1 MEQKIQKRFLT
12 KGLVGDGNHQ
22 ASLNRVNNNKSNK
35 TNKMISLISPYMG
48 EIRTYLKQNKRMEP
62 YLEEDTYLDLLDVEY
77 QKRINNETDDFDQF
91 LKFLIKS
98 KFQIVEQR
106 KQSKNFLAKLTEL
119 KSLLKFPTLLKEDSS
134 QKYIIPNLFFNEEF
148 QFNLH
153 SNQVRTMNRLIRSVH
168 FDNKKR
174 QEQLS
179 YSVGNTSFYH
189 NINLSAPT
197 IGNIYIS
204 NMLPTSLTE
213 MIVRLC
219 NGESANGTGNVTPFI
234 PLHAQNMREDLVN
247 MVLSKDS
254 QNADFKRKILQ
265 NVIQT
270 TEVTYDMLMKEK
282 GKIKKYFIIPFRK
295 NELSSNL
302 DDDSPSGLSPSTPST
317 PSGPSLLGSPSNIGS
332 RIRYE
337 IAYDKYSGYLSS
349 KDVIKHNLE
358 ILSNVLEMVKENPKN
373 LDLPN
378 VKDVLALFVYF
389 AITLFYDAYYQYLM
403 KISGVLYEYNEDPR
417 FEQDDLQT
425 GIKYIDE
432 VIRSLKVYKK
442 ILLNNFYDL
451 FLPSRLT
458 KAYGIKID
466 DNGYIMC
473 ASKLAVDNEFL
484 MKKYPFQSFE
494 SISSKLAMD
503 RDALQQVNHFLV
515 GKQRQHDLYDT
526 KETLYIGFYVPN
538 EEKMK
543 ELSQFYRYLIQV
555 LSSQSSFD
563 ILLDNLISKTILRKL
578 PQELFK
584 TPFEKIAKVGKGA
597 NNQSHP
603 HQNLSSNKDLNGI
616 VMMVYKYLMKS
627 YHSAKALKKK
637 ASSMTTANL
646 TKTSELREREEQIL
660 LSTYYYN
667 FAMILFHHIKVHKG
681 LSPAQKNY
689 LTTRISKAIS
699 KVDRML

>member
-22 ASLNRVNNNKSNK
+22 PSFNRANNNNKSNK
-35 TNKMISLISPYMG
+35 MVSLITPHMG

-62 YLEEDTYLDLLDVEY
+62 YLEEDTYLDLLDAEY

-91 LKFLIKS
+91 LKYLIKS

-106 KQSKNFLAKLTEL
+106 KQSKNFLVKLTEL

-189 NINLSAPT
+189 SINLSAPT

-204 NMLPTSLTE
+204 NMLPTSITE
-213 MIVRLC
+213 MMTRLC
-219 NGESANGTGNVTPFI
+219 NGESANGTGNVVPFI
-234 PLHAQNMREDLVN
+234 PLHAQNMREDLVK

-254 QNADFKRKILQ
+254 PNADFKRKILQ

-270 TEVTYDMLMKEK
+270 IDVTYDMLMKEK
-282 GKIKKYFIIPFRK
+282 GKIKKSFIIPFRK

-302 DDDSPSGLSPSTPST
+302 NDDAPSPSSPSPSPVTPST
-317 PSGPSLLGSPSNIGS
+317 TGSPTNIGS

-337 IAYDKYSGYLSS
+337 IAYDKYSSYLSP

-358 ILSNVLEMVKENPKN
+358 ILFNVLEMVKENPKN

-403 KISGVLYEYNEDPR
+403 KISAVLYEYNEDPR
-417 FEQDDLQT
+417 FEGDDLQT

-458 KAYGIKID
+458 KAYGIKVD
-466 DNGYIMC
+466 DNGYIVC

-494 SISSKLAMD
+494 SSKLAMD

-515 GKQRQHDLYDT
+515 GKQRAHDLYDP

-555 LSSQSSFD
+555 LGAQFSFA
-563 ILLDNLISKTILRKL
+563 ILLDNLISKTILRRL
-578 PQELFK
+578 PRELFK
-584 TPFEKIAKVGKGA
+584 TPFEKIAKLGKGS
-597 NNQSHP
+597 NNQTQ
-603 HQNLSSNKDLNGI
+603 QNLSSNKDLNGI

-627 YHSAKALKKK
+627 YHSAKALKKRAT
-637 ASSMTTANL
+637 ASTTADL
-646 TKTSELREREEQIL
+646 MKTSELREKEEQIL

-667 FAMILFHHIKVHKG
+667 FAMILFDHIKVHKG
-681 LSPAQKNY
+681 LSPVQKNY
-689 LTTRISKAIS
+689 LTTRISKAMS

>member
-1 MEQKIQKRFLT
+1 
-12 KGLVGDGNHQ
+12 
-22 ASLNRVNNNKSNK
+22 
-35 TNKMISLISPYMG
+35 
-48 EIRTYLKQNKRMEP
+48 MEP
-62 YLEEDTYLDLLDVEY
+62 YLEEDTYLDILDAEY

-204 NMLPTSLTE
+204 NMLPTSITE
-213 MIVRLC
+213 MITRLC
-219 NGESANGTGNVTPFI
+219 NGESANGTGNITPFI

-270 TEVTYDMLMKEK
+270 IDVTYDMLMKEK
-282 GKIKKYFIIPFRK
+282 GKIKKYFIIPYRK

-302 DDDSPSGLSPSTPST
+302 DDDVTSPSSPST
-317 PSGPSLLGSPSNIGS
+317 PSGPSLPGSPTNIGS

-337 IAYDKYSGYLSS
+337 IAYDKYSGYLSP

-403 KISGVLYEYNEDPR
+403 KVSAVLYEYNEDPR
-417 FEQDDLQT
+417 FEGDDLQT

-458 KAYGIKID
+458 KAYGIKVD
-466 DNGYIMC
+466 DNGYIVC
-473 ASKLAVDNEFL
+473 ASKLAVENEYL

-515 GKQRQHDLYDT
+515 GKQRQHDLYDS

-538 EEKMK
+538 EDKMK

-555 LSSQSSFD
+555 LGSQFSFA
-563 ILLDNLISKTILRKL
+563 ILLDNLISKTILRRL

-584 TPFEKIAKVGKGA
+584 TPFEKIAKVGKGSGS
-597 NNQSHP
+597 NNQSQ
-603 HQNLSSNKDLNGI
+603 QNLSSNKDLNGI

-637 ASSMTTANL
+637 ATANL

-667 FAMILFHHIKVHKG
+667 FAMILSNHIKAHKG

-689 LTTRISKAIS
+689 LTTRISKAMS